1 MCPGARNDVSTRDGP
16 EDLKRAAYRDT
27 YALEDG
33 GRVVIDRVDARA
45 VLAREDRD
53 ADGEPP
59 EQVGGAQERG
69 DGRYEPRPGPVPVS
83 RERAAYVI
91 ELFADIFGIFW
102 EAAYVREVTQRLVV
116 AVTRG
121 NCTTWRETSV
131 SSISHGWLEVQRTP
145 SWGLCDE
152 ERPDA

>member
-1 MCPGARNDVSTRDGP
+1 MALGIWS
-16 EDLKRAAYRDT
+16 AYRDT

-33 GRVVIDRVDARA
+33 GRIVIDRVDARA

-59 EQVGGAQERG
+59 EQVGGAQEGG
-69 DGRYEPRPGPVPVS
+69 DGRYEPCAAPVAVS
-83 RERAAYVI
+83 RERAAYVV
-91 ELFADIFGIFW
+91 ELLADIFGIFW
-102 EAAYVREVTQRLVV
+102 EAAYVREVAQRLVV

-131 SSISHGWLEVQRTP
+131 SSISHEWLEVRRTP
-145 SWGLCDE
+145 PWGLCDE